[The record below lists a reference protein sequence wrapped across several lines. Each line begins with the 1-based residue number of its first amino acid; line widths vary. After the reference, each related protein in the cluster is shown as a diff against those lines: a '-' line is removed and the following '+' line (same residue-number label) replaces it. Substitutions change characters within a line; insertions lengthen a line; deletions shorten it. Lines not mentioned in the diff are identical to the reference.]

1 MSVPPT
7 TPQDAHAAIAVLL
20 VVAAVLCVFYWR
32 MALKI
37 IVIVTIILVIYGT
50 VTGVHDVKSLLTLHH
65 HG

>member
-20 VVAAVLCVFYWR
+20 VIAAALCVFYWR

-37 IVIVTIILVIYGT
+37 IVIVAIILIIYGT
-50 VTGVHDVKSLLTLHH
+50 VTGFDDVKSLLTLHH